1 MKNRKTLLTVLAL
14 ILAAAAVTFWLMQ
27 RPAPRMSAVIDSMN
41 GSHYALD
48 LPSTM
53 TAGDFSENASLQY
66 ADRSAELYVMVID
79 ESKEKI
85 ASFGLDYDLETYM
98 KIAVRR
104 LDSTGLYRSSTRTLG
119 NYKAIQTEVKAKFKG
134 ENMVYQ
140 LTAIETETGFYQIL
154 LWTLESRYEKHK
166 AEMERIV
173 SSFRETK
180 TPARPSEKKADSL
193 K

>member
-1 MKNRKTLLTVLAL
+1 MKNRKTLWTVLVV

-53 TAGDFSENASLQY
+53 TAGDFDEHASLQY
-66 ADRSAELYVMVID
+66 ADRNAELYVMVID

-104 LDSTGLYRSSTRTLG
+104 LDSTGLYRASTRNLG

-140 LTAIETETGFYQIL
+140 LTAIETETGFYQL
-154 LWTLESRYEKHK
+154 LIWTLESRYEKHK
-166 AEMERIV
+166 PEMERIIT
-173 SSFRETK
+173 SFRETK
-180 TPARPSEKKADSL
+180 TPVGSIPKKADTL
-193 K
+193 N